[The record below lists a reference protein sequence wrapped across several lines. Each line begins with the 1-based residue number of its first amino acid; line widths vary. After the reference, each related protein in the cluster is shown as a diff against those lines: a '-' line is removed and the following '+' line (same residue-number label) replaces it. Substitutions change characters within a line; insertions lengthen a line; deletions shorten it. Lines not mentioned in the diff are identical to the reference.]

1 MQASNSVRRTG
12 VAGGELYQL
21 NNITPALGKF
31 TVDKTIID
39 CYNKNTV
46 VILRK
51 LFKRRKTMPRN
62 FLFTKEQ
69 ILNAALDLTRE
80 KGFAAVSARALGAK
94 LGTSSQPI
102 FGYFEN
108 MAAVQN
114 GIIEAAG
121 KLYRSYLNE
130 DMASGKYPPYKAS
143 GMAYIRFAREEKE
156 LFKLLFMR
164 DRTEEEKATVAPEAD
179 MLLDLICKQ
188 VNITRDSARLF
199 YLEMWA
205 YVHGIATMLATG
217 YFDWSEEL
225 CSQSLTDM
233 YRGLKYKYENS
244 IPNRGL

>member
-1 MQASNSVRRTG
+1 
-12 VAGGELYQL
+12 
-21 NNITPALGKF
+21 
-31 TVDKTIID
+31 
-39 CYNKNTV
+39 
-46 VILRK
+46 
-51 LFKRRKTMPRN
+51 MPRK

-69 ILNAALDLTRE
+69 ILEAALDLTRE
-80 KGFAAVSARALGAK
+80 KGFGAVSARALGNK

-108 MAAVQN
+108 MADVQS
-114 GIIEAAG
+114 GIIEAANN
-121 KLYRSYLNE
+121 LYRSYLDE

-164 DRTEEEKATVAPEAD
+164 DRTEEEKATAAPETE

-188 VNITRDSARLF
+188 VSIPRESAMLF
-199 YLEMWA
+199 FLEMWA

-233 YRGLKYKYENS
+233 YRGLKCKYENTLT
-244 IPNRGL
+244 NRGL